1 LAQIFGSKIE
11 NIKEATKIIYDL
23 GYDGIDLNFGC
34 PDKTIEKQ
42 GCGSGMIKTPN
53 LAREVI
59 LAAKEIKK
67 DSKRFFSVSV
77 KTRLG
82 YNKIEYET

>member
-11 NIKEATKIIYDL
+11 NIKEATKIIHDL

-42 GCGSGMIKTPN
+42 GCGSSMIKTPN
-53 LAREVI
+53 LARQVI
-59 LAAKEIKK
+59 LASKEIKN